1 MSWPDPPSIY
11 KLYTP
16 DSSILPP
23 APPVVPA
30 DITPENIASFLPE
43 HFARVYALPQTD
55 SRQAD
60 GSLIIEANARVQALA
75 SDMFKKLSSIQ
86 DDRCIL
92 LLLFA
97 PHLFA
102 ISASLGTS

>member
-11 KLYTP
+11 KLYTQ

-23 APPVVPA
+23 APPAVPA
-30 DITPENIASFLPE
+30 DITPENIGSFLPE

-97 PHLFA
+97 PRLFA